1 MSSEPT
7 SAGASPQAGENAAE
21 QGWPPATQAW
31 YAVGVFTLVLMF
43 NFLDRGIVQLLIGPL
58 KADLQLS
65 DQQIGLLM
73 GVAFAI
79 FYAVLGL
86 PIARLVDSKSR
97 RVIVGFGIATWSLMT
112 AVCGLAKSFPQ
123 LFLARMGVGVGE
135 ACNGPAVYSMMSDF
149 FPPNRLPRAIA
160 VLQLGFV
167 SGQGIALIVGG
178 AVVFYFSQQPEY
190 VLPLLGTLKPWQ
202 ITFVVVGAPGLLIAL
217 LLATVKEP
225 PRRGR
230 ISAGPVKQALPLKDV
245 VKFLRDN
252 GATYGPMFL
261 GLGVNTIQAFG
272 AQLWTPEFFARTYG
286 WDRAQ
291 AGVATGLVL
300 VCVAPFGLFLGSSLA
315 EYFQKRGYADAN
327 LRVLLIA
334 MDVHIPGFILMPL
347 MPTPELALV
356 LYGFNY
362 FVAMMGPAA
371 QNAALQ
377 IVTPNEMRGQVTAL
391 YLLVFNLIGFGLGP
405 WVIGLLTDVFFGEP
419 NLRYSLS
426 LTAAV
431 MGPLASLIIWRGM
444 KPYAA
449 SVIRARAWS

>member
-7 SAGASPQAGENAAE
+7 TAGASPPVSESATA
-21 QGWPPATQAW
+21 QGWPPASQAW

-58 KADLQLS
+58 KADLQIS
-65 DQQIGLLM
+65 DQQVGLLM
-73 GVAFAI
+73 GFAFAI

-97 RVIVGFGIATWSLMT
+97 RLIVGLGIATWSLMT
-112 AVCGLAKSFPQ
+112 ALCGLSRNFWQ

-135 ACNGPAVYSMMSDF
+135 ACNGPAVYSMMSDY
-149 FPPNRLPRAIA
+149 FPPHRLPRAIA

-190 VLPLLGTLKPWQ
+190 VLPVVGTLKPWQ
-202 ITFVVVGAPGLLIAL
+202 VVFIVVGAPGLLIAL
-217 LLATVKEP
+217 LLRTVKEP

-230 ISAGPVKQALPLKDV
+230 ISAGPAKEALPLKEV
-245 VKFLRDN
+245 VKFLSLNR
-252 GATYGPMFL
+252 ATYAPMFL
-261 GLGVNTIQAFG
+261 GLAVNTIQAFG
-272 AQLWTPEFFARTYG
+272 AQLWTPEFFARTFQ
-286 WDRAQ
+286 WDRAY
-291 AGVATGLVL
+291 AGVTTGIVL

-315 EYFQKRGYADAN
+315 EYFHKRGYADAN

-334 MDVHIPGFILMPL
+334 MVIHIPGFIAMPL
-347 MPTPELALV
+347 MPTPELALA

-362 FVAMMGPAA
+362 FVAMIGPAA

-377 IVTPNEMRGQVTAL
+377 IITPNEMRGQVTAL

-405 WVIGLLTDVFFGEP
+405 WLVGALSTYYFGEP
-419 NLRYSLS
+419 NLKYSMA

-431 MGPLASLIIWRGM
+431 MGPLASFIIWRGI
-444 KPYAA
+444 KPYAQ